1 MTLLR
6 SVDRVQTNRKAK
18 FRLERIR
25 VKEVSVVDRPANL
38 EPFLVVK
45 RDSMGD
51 ETQTEETAKATPP
64 APPQLPATPAAQPAP
79 PAPQPQQ
86 PGKLG
91 PLSTATKDLVLD
103 AAKSAIESLQG
114 IAMAVGEAPTD
125 DAAGVPPELAASF
138 SAAIGKLQQLVQAV
152 AAPPPPPQPPAP
164 PPQPAPTAP
173 AAKSDTAAP
182 ESVATPVDPGAIAE
196 AVASGVAKAVASA
209 NAEMRASIDKLVTT
223 LQVATAKGVVKSIP
237 VGNGQR
243 GEDGGDKKPTVIWPE
258 DIAESA
264 KKREDVR

>member
-1 MTLLR
+1 MRALR

-45 RDSMGD
+45 RDSMG
-51 ETQTEETAKATPP
+51 EPTQTEETEKATPP
-64 APPQLPATPAAQPAP
+64 APPPPHAPAPGQPQPPAPPPAP
-79 PAPQPQQ
+79 PAPQQ

-91 PLSTATKDLVLD
+91 PLSTATKDMVLD
-103 AAKSAIESLQG
+103 AAKSCIESLQG

-125 DAAGVPPELAASF
+125 DGAGVPPELAASF

-152 AAPPPPPQPPAP
+152 TPAP
-164 PPQPAPTAP
+164 AQPEMP
-173 AAKSDTAAP
+173 AAKSTVTEPAAP
-182 ESVATPVDPGAIAE
+182 PDHGPAPLDLAAMSEAIAD
-196 AVASGVAKAVASA
+196 GVAKAVASA

-223 LQVATAKGVVKSIP
+223 FQVATAKGLVKHIP

-243 GEDGGDKKPTVIWPE
+243 GEDGAEKKPSVIWPE